1 MNCYPIIIPT
11 LDVND
16 KTVVIEDIR
25 VKSLDYVKKEDL
37 LYSAVTSK
45 AVTDVFAENEGYI
58 VHDLTEGKELKMGDT
73 VAWIFENID
82 EARRKMN
89 EIELARSDSKE
100 IRATNKAKEI
110 AAQKNV
116 DLKKISKK
124 GLITE
129 KDVLKYL
136 ESMEG

>member
-110 AAQKNV
+110 AAQKNI
-116 DLKKISKK
+116 DLKKIPKK

-129 KDVLKYL
+129 KDVLSYL
-136 ESMEG
+136 ENTEE

>member
-16 KTVVIEDIR
+16 KTVVIEEIR
-25 VKSLDYVKKEDL
+25 VKSLDYVKKSDL

-45 AVTDVFAENEGYI
+45 AVTDVFAEYEGYI

-73 VAWIFENID
+73 AAWIFESIYD
-82 EARRKMN
+82 AKSKMD
-89 EIELARSDSKE
+89 EIELSNSDFEE

-136 ESMEG
+136 ESMKG

>member
-16 KTVVIEDIR
+16 KTVVIEEIR
-25 VKSLDYVKKEDL
+25 VKSLDYVKKSDL

-45 AVTDVFAENEGYI
+45 AVTDVFAEYEGYI

-73 VAWIFENID
+73 VAWIFESID
-82 EARRKMN
+82 DAKSKMD
-89 EIELARSDSKE
+89 EIELSKSDFEE

-136 ESMEG
+136 ESMKG

>member
-1 MNCYPIIIPT
+1 VIPT

-25 VKSLDYVKKEDL
+25 VESSDYVKKDDL

-58 VHDLTEGKELKMGDT
+58 VHDLNEGKELKMGDT
-73 VAWIFENID
+73 VAWTCDSLE
-82 EARRKMN
+82 EAEEKKR
-89 EIELARSDSKE
+89 ELEQAKSESKE
-100 IRATNKAKEI
+100 IRATNKAKELAKLRNI
-110 AAQKNV
+110 
-116 DLKKISKK
+116 DLKQIPKN

-129 KDVLKYL
+129 KDVLSFL
-136 ESMEG
+136 EGLDK

>member
-1 MNCYPIIIPT
+1 MKCYPIIIPT

-16 KTVVIEDIR
+16 KTVVIEEIR
-25 VKSLDYVKKEDL
+25 VKSLDYVRKGYL

-73 VAWIFENID
+73 VAWIFESIYD
-82 EARRKMN
+82 AKSKMD
-89 EIELARSDSKE
+89 EIELSNSDFEE